1 MLQLSCK
8 MNPVITNNAFYKK
21 SSSISFPVTSAII
34 VGTAAFRVSLF
45 TVIYIP
51 GMFDLKW
58 WIEVYLLS

>member
-51 GMFDLKW
+51 GMFDLK
-58 WIEVYLLS
+58 